1 MPATAVTE
9 LIARAKA
16 AADMEDSG
24 FVTQAQWLRWANLE
38 HRMFYSWL
46 ARHGY
51 VVDTTGASHTADG
64 TGSFAAVT
72 DPMVVMGVWE
82 VVGTRYRPLRS
93 GDAIQYTTAGTQTG
107 PASHYWLSDRG
118 DGDFNIV
125 MFPRPTSG
133 TYVSLYLA
141 SPATLV
147 LATPAVGEDDE
158 VRYPLGL
165 EERIVLGMA
174 RRALAKEESS
184 TAEVGRQIRELEQH
198 AEAVAWD
205 RLSGGVQAVR
215 NVDARERGWH
225 SGLALPPPR
234 EWLWA

>member
-1 MPATAVTE
+1 MPATSVSE

-24 FVTQAQWLRWANLE
+24 FVTTAQWLRWANLE
-38 HRMFYSWL
+38 HRMFYAWL

-51 VVDTTGASHTADG
+51 VYDPAPASHTADG
-64 TGSFAAVT
+64 TGQFGDVT
-72 DPMVVMGVWE
+72 DPMVILGVWE
-82 VVGTRYRPLRS
+82 LQGTRYRPLRS
-93 GDAIQYTTAGTQTG
+93 VDQVEYQGWGSATG
-107 PASHYWLSDRG
+107 PASVYTAVDRG
-118 DGDFNIV
+118 DGDVAIV
-125 MFPRPTSG
+125 MAPRPSSG
-133 TYVSLYLA
+133 TYVALYIA
-141 SPATLV
+141 HPDALV
-147 LATPAVGEDDE
+147 LGTPTTGQDDE

-184 TAEVGRQIRELEQH
+184 TSEVVRQIREVEAH

-215 NVDARERGWH
+215 NVDHRERGWGDMTTP
-225 SGLALPPPR
+225 SPR
-234 EWLWA
+234 EWYWV